1 MNDIEYEQN
10 IAPEQEKG
18 IDDYL
23 AVLRRRKWQLVVPA
37 VILFLLAA
45 AVAFLLPSVYRSS
58 ATILIEQ
65 QEIPIDLIRS
75 TVTSYA
81 DQRIQ
86 VISQRVM
93 TTSNLSEIIEK
104 YDLYPSERR
113 REALSTVIDEMREDI
128 SMEMLSAD
136 IVDPR
141 SGRPTSATIAFTL
154 SYDNESPVLAQK
166 VANEIVSLYLQENLK
181 TRAEA
186 ARNTSSFLADESL
199 KLGGQ
204 VAELEARMAE
214 FKEQHV
220 NNLPEL
226 VQLNLQ
232 MMDRVERQLAD
243 TEQQINSLEERRIYL
258 QSELAQIQPNSSLFS
273 SDGQRIQSP
282 EDRLKDLEAEYLKVV
297 ASYSER
303 HPDRIRMKREIEAL
317 KREVGGVDQ
326 LADLQDQLKAQ
337 QAELATLLKRYS
349 EQHPDVRKLERNIA
363 NTERAIADAAS
374 AMRKKSTRPPVAK
387 PDNPAYIQLQA
398 QLQAAESELR
408 SLKTRREEQKAKLD
422 DYEQRLTETP
432 AVERE
437 YKTLARDYENA
448 TVQYREIKAKQMEA
462 ELAEVLEKER
472 KGERFALIEPPLLE
486 EEPVKP
492 NRLAILFLGL
502 VLSLGGGIGN
512 VALRESMDNSVHSA
526 SDIVSISQ
534 APPLAIIPV
543 IATSQDRHR
552 QSGKRLLIVIALIA
566 GVAIVAAAIHFL
578 YLPLDVLWFKALR
591 KLDLLAMM

>member
-282 EDRLKDLEAEYLKVV
+282 EDRLKDLEAMI
-297 ASYSER
+297 ASCGR
-303 HPDRIRMKREIEAL
+303 NA
-317 KREVGGVDQ
+317 
-326 LADLQDQLKAQ
+326 QD
-337 QAELATLLKRYS
+337 
-349 EQHPDVRKLERNIA
+349 RNIA
-363 NTERAIADAAS
+363 
-374 AMRKKSTRPPVAK
+374 
-387 PDNPAYIQLQA
+387 
-398 QLQAAESELR
+398 
-408 SLKTRREEQKAKLD
+408 
-422 DYEQRLTETP
+422 
-432 AVERE
+432 
-437 YKTLARDYENA
+437 
-448 TVQYREIKAKQMEA
+448 
-462 ELAEVLEKER
+462 
-472 KGERFALIEPPLLE
+472 
-486 EEPVKP
+486 
-492 NRLAILFLGL
+492 
-502 VLSLGGGIGN
+502 
-512 VALRESMDNSVHSA
+512 
-526 SDIVSISQ
+526 
-534 APPLAIIPV
+534 
-543 IATSQDRHR
+543 
-552 QSGKRLLIVIALIA
+552 
-566 GVAIVAAAIHFL
+566 
-578 YLPLDVLWFKALR
+578 
-591 KLDLLAMM
+591 